1 MSQSSSYSQVIMALL
16 AMLLLL
22 VFPLVYDAKSFR
34 FSIALKVLGWGIV
47 VMLFLVWL
55 SPFFVK

>member
-1 MSQSSSYSQVIMALL
+1 MNQSSSYAQVFMVFL
-16 AMLLLL
+16 AMLL
-22 VFPLVYDAKSFR
+22 VFPLVYDTQSFR
-34 FSIALKVLGWGIV
+34 FLMALKVLGWGIV

>member
-1 MSQSSSYSQVIMALL
+1 MALL

-22 VFPLVYDAKSFR
+22 VFPLVYDDKSFH
-34 FSIALKVLGWGIV
+34 FSMALKVLGWGIV